1 LRIPG
6 VGRSLLL
13 LAAAVTPL
21 QAAEPAAAG
30 VTVAAAGGAAP
41 RPAKPQFGREHA
53 SKDAVHI
60 AHWVLDSADHGGLP
74 FAIVDKKAAKVFVF
88 DAEGR
93 LRGATPALLGAAIGD
108 HAVPGIGDR
117 PMSSI
122 RPEER
127 TTSAGRFVATIGRN
141 LKGVDVL
148 WVDYETAISMHRV
161 VTTKP
166 AERRLQRLATPTPAD
181 NRISYGCINVP
192 VKFYETVVSPT
203 FTGTSGIVYVLPETR
218 SAREVFASYDVNEH
232 AGTGSKSGPQ
242 AGR

>member
-1 LRIPG
+1 LRISG
-6 VGRSLLL
+6 IGCGALLV
-13 LAAAVTPL
+13 AAAFAPL
-21 QAAEPAAAG
+21 QAAEPTA
-30 VTVAAAGGAAP
+30 VAAEP
-41 RPAKPQFGREHA
+41 RRSGKAHFGKERA
-53 SKDAVHI
+53 SKEAVHI

-88 DAEGR
+88 DADGR
-93 LRGATPALLGAAIGD
+93 LRGATPALLGAARGD
-108 HAVPGIGDR
+108 HAVPGIGER

-166 AERRLQRLATPTPAD
+166 AERRLQRLATATPAD

-192 VKFYETVVSPT
+192 VQFYEKVVSPT

-218 SAREVFASYDVNEH
+218 PAREVFASYDVN
-232 AGTGSKSGPQ
+232 
-242 AGR
+242 

>member
-1 LRIPG
+1 MRFSGIG
-6 VGRSLLL
+6 CGALLV
-13 LAAAVTPL
+13 AAAFAPL
-21 QAAEPAAAG
+21 QAAEPAPAGAEPRRAGKAHFGKEAAS
-30 VTVAAAGGAAP
+30 
-41 RPAKPQFGREHA
+41 R
-53 SKDAVHI
+53 DAVHI

-88 DAEGR
+88 DADGR
-93 LRGATPALLGAAIGD
+93 LRGATPALLGAARGD
-108 HAVPGIGDR
+108 HAVPGIGER

-166 AERRLQRLATPTPAD
+166 EERRLQRLATATPAD

-192 VKFYETVVSPT
+192 VKFYENVVSPT
-203 FTGTSGIVYVLPETR
+203 FSGTSGIVYVLPETR
-218 SAREVFASYDVNEH
+218 PAREVFASYDVNKH
-232 AGTGSKSGPQ
+232 AGTGSRNGPRASQ
-242 AGR
+242 

>member
-1 LRIPG
+1 MRISG
-6 VGRSLLL
+6 ICCGALLV
-13 LAAAVTPL
+13 AAAFAPL
-21 QAAEPAAAG
+21 QAAEPIA
-30 VTVAAAGGAAP
+30 VAAEP
-41 RPAKPQFGREHA
+41 RRHGKAQFGKERA

-88 DAEGR
+88 DADGR
-93 LRGATPALLGAAIGD
+93 LRGATPALLGAARGD
-108 HAVPGIGDR
+108 HAVPGIGER

-166 AERRLQRLATPTPAD
+166 AERRLQRLATATPAD

-192 VKFYETVVSPT
+192 VQFYEKVVSPT

-218 SAREVFASYDVNEH
+218 PAREVFASYDVNEH
-232 AGTGSKSGPQ
+232 AGLRSKSGPQ
-242 AGR
+242 ASQ

>member
-1 LRIPG
+1 MRIRG
-6 VGRSLLL
+6 IGCGALLV
-13 LAAAVTPL
+13 AAAIAPL
-21 QAAEPAAAG
+21 QAAEPAA
-30 VTVAAAGGAAP
+30 TAAEP
-41 RPAKPQFGREHA
+41 RRTGKAQFGKEPA

-88 DAEGR
+88 DADGR
-93 LRGATPALLGAAIGD
+93 LRGATPALLGAARGD

-141 LKGVDVL
+141 QKGVDVL

-166 AERRLQRLATPTPAD
+166 AERRLQRLATATAAD

-192 VKFYETVVSPT
+192 VKFYESVVSPT
-203 FTGTSGIVYVLPETR
+203 FTGTSGIVYVLPDVR
-218 SAREVFASYDVNEH
+218 PLREVFASYDVNEH
-232 AGTGSKSGPQ
+232 AGPRPQGGPLASQ
-242 AGR
+242 